1 MKILILCTGNSC
13 RSQMAQG
20 FLQSFNKNLE
30 VHSAGTKPEKQ
41 VNPNAV
47 KVMAEL
53 GIDISHHVP
62 KNVEIYTGESWDY
75 VITVCDQAKE
85 SCPVFVGEV
94 KHRIHVG
101 FEDPAKAK
109 GEAEYVLNV
118 YRKIRD
124 KIKHTFSEFA
134 ISIL

>member
-20 FLQSFNKNLE
+20 FLQSFDKNLE

-41 VNPNAV
+41 INPNAV
-47 KVMAEL
+47 TVMTEL
-53 GIDISHHVP
+53 GIDISNHVP
-62 KNVEIYTGESWDY
+62 KNIDIYIGESWDY

-94 KHRIHVG
+94 KHRIHMG
-101 FEDPAKAK
+101 FEDPATAK
-109 GEAEYVLNV
+109 GEHEYVLSV
-118 YRKIRD
+118 YRRIRD
-124 KIKHTFSEFA
+124 EIKEYFLNFKY
-134 ISIL
+134 